1 MDAAVF
7 EWLWFL
13 LPVAAFSGWYVGT
26 RSSAPRSDHPV
37 APEYIKGLNYLLDQQ
52 TGKAIEI
59 FIKFFEVNPTTV
71 ETHIILGNLFRQK
84 GELEKAIRIH
94 HNIVSRARIG
104 ENHKAVAMLE
114 LGRDYFNA
122 GLLDS
127 AEKIFRELVSVE
139 TRPTVVKGYRH
150 LLTLYEIEKSWDD
163 AIHCAEWLK
172 QRTDAADC
180 DTRIAHYHCELA
192 EKALDRRDYKL
203 TAHHLSRSAK
213 HDKTLVRAPI
223 IRGDAETARDNH
235 RAALR
240 HYSNVLV
247 AHPEYASALLPK
259 IRECFVPYDPSEFA
273 DYIRA
278 LDLQVMTVSYVATCT
293 HTLLQARRT
302 DEAGH
307 FLLGLVEAERA
318 PLPVLKIFLE
328 EKIKNSGL
336 ADDDLVRQVIRGLSH
351 NEEAGHLY
359 ECEGCGF
366 ETYHIYWQCPSCHA
380 WGTARPLDVIE
391 SLSPAKVASD

>member
-1 MDAAVF
+1 MDAAIF

-13 LPVAAFSGWYVGT
+13 LPVAAFSGWYVGA
-26 RSSAPRSDHPV
+26 RSSGGRSEHSM
-37 APEYIKGLNYLLDQQ
+37 APEYIQGLNYLLDQE

-71 ETHIILGNLFRQK
+71 DTHIILGNLFRQK

-94 HNIVSRARIG
+94 HNIVSRAHIG
-104 ENHKAVAMLE
+104 EEHRAVALLE

-127 AEKIFRELVSVE
+127 AEKIFRELVAVE

-150 LLTLYEIEKSWDD
+150 LLTLYEIEKSWEE

-172 QRTDAADC
+172 RTDADDC

-192 EKALDRRDYKL
+192 EKALDRQDYKL
-203 TAHHLSRSAK
+203 AAHHVGQSRK
-213 HDKTLVRAPI
+213 FDKTLVRASI
-223 IRGDAETARDNH
+223 IRGDIEVGRDSH

-259 IRECFVPYDPSEFA
+259 VRECFVPYDPSGFA

-278 LDLQVMTVSYVATCT
+278 LDLQVMTVSYVATYM
-293 HTLLQARRT
+293 HVLLQAHRT

-318 PLPVLKIFLE
+318 PIPVLKIFLE
-328 EKIKNSGL
+328 EKIRNSGL
-336 ADDDLVRQVIRGLSH
+336 AEDDLVGQVIRGLSH
-351 NEEAGHLY
+351 NEESGYLY

-391 SLSPAKVASD
+391 SMSPSEVASG